1 MLVKGYLFATEQ
13 DCKDFIAGKNI
24 EYNIHPPLSLAMY
37 QVMSGKIF
45 IYYDEE
51 LETIYGFGEPQD
63 FEI

>member
-1 MLVKGYLFATEQ
+1 MLVKGYLFVNEQ
-13 DCKDFIAGKNI
+13 DCKDFIAAKDKEFNI
-24 EYNIHPPLSLAMY
+24 QPPLSLAMY

-51 LETIYGFGEPQD
+51 LQTIYGFGEPQE